1 MRIFST
7 LALFGLWLILSASTN
22 FAHLALGA
30 LVAAIVVW
38 LSPKAKP
45 NSKSLSWGAAFAY
58 IPWLFLRVLKSGIH
72 VCKLILHADLPI
84 KPELIEH
91 KTNLSSDG
99 ELAVLGNSITLTPG
113 TITVEVEP
121 GKLVV
126 HAIDGASQQEL
137 SSGAFDKKVSQL
149 FSTSNSTKETT
160 S

>member
-7 LALFGLWLILSASTN
+7 LALFGLWLILSASDN
-22 FAHLALGA
+22 FAHFGLGA
-30 LVAAIVVW
+30 LVAAMVVW

-45 NSKSLSWGAAFAY
+45 DSKSLRWGAALAY
-58 IPWLFLRVLKSGIH
+58 IPWLFVHVLKSGIH

-91 KTNLSSDG
+91 KTDLTSDG

-126 HAIDGASQQEL
+126 HAIDGASQQDL
-137 SSGAFDKKVSQL
+137 SVGTFDAKIGQL
-149 FSTSNSTKETT
+149 FSASDTTKETNT
-160 S
+160 